1 MHYLTAAG
9 LLSEVDFVRAQS
21 VATETSQPIDVALLH
36 LGLIGEPQLVE
47 AVSQLCKLPVF
58 EAPHVPQEPVEADV
72 LEPRFLHHNR
82 LLPMSVDTEKTI
94 LAMVDPADH
103 RSIEAM
109 QFALGRPVEVGVIA
123 PSVFEAAFS
132 RLYGEIGNSDAL
144 DGESSSDHD
153 DLARLQDGAS
163 EAPVVRWV
171 NQMIGRAVEAQASD
185 IHLEPTLSGLRVR
198 VRLDGVLEDRASPPA
213 GMSAPIISRIK
224 IMARLN
230 IAERRLAQDGRIRQA
245 VKGKDVDFRV
255 STTPTIHGESVVLRI
270 LDRGSVDLKLETLGY
285 EGSSLKRLRHML
297 KRPHGIVLATGPT
310 GSGKTTSLYA
320 ALTELNVPDRKILT
334 VEDPVEY
341 QLAGINQ
348 VQVQPQIGR
357 SFASTLR
364 SFLRQDP
371 DIMMVGEIRDL
382 ETAQIAVQAALTGHL
397 ILSTLHTN
405 DAASAITRLLD
416 MGVED
421 FLLTST
427 LEGVL
432 AQRLVRRLCGACK
445 ESYAPTV
452 SQRARLKLTSDQ
464 KLYRAKGCAACKQS
478 GYSGRISI
486 VEVLEMDETLR
497 ELVMARASASQIRA
511 AAIASGMRPLFD
523 DGVAKV
529 CAGVTTMDEVLRVTE
544 EV

>member
-1 MHYLTAAG
+1 MHYLTAG
-9 LLSEVDFVRAQS
+9 DLISEADAARAQS
-21 VATETSQPIDVALLH
+21 VAAETSQPFDVALLH
-36 LGLIGEPQLVE
+36 LGLIAEPQLVD
-47 AVSQLCKLPVF
+47 AVSQLWKLPVF
-58 EAPHVPQEPVEADV
+58 EAPHVPQEPVAADV
-72 LEPRFLHHNR
+72 LELSFLHHNR
-82 LLPMSVDTEKTI
+82 LLPMSIDSEKTVV
-94 LAMVDPADH
+94 AMVDPADH

-109 QFALGRPVEVGVIA
+109 RFAFGQPVEVGVIA

-132 RLYGEIGNSDAL
+132 RLYGELGNSDAL

-171 NQMIGRAVEAQASD
+171 NQMIGRAVEAHASD

-198 VRLDGVLEDRASPPA
+198 ERLDGVLQDRASPPA
-213 GMSAPIISRIK
+213 GMSASIVSRIK

-270 LDRGSVDLKLETLGY
+270 LDRGSVDLKLEALGY
-285 EGSSLKRLRHML
+285 EGAPLKRLRHML
-297 KRPHGIVLATGPT
+297 ARPHGIVLATGPT

-320 ALTELNVPDRKILT
+320 ALTELNEPDRKILT

-427 LEGVL
+427 LEGIL
-432 AQRLVRRLCGACK
+432 AQRLVRRLCSSCK
-445 ESYAPTV
+445 ESYAPTIG
-452 SQRARLKLTSDQ
+452 QKDRLKLNSEQ
-464 KLYRAKGCAACKQS
+464 KLYRAKGCARCKQS

-497 ELVMARASASQIRA
+497 ELIMARASASQIRA
-511 AAIASGMRPLFD
+511 AAIASGMRPLFE
-523 DGVAKV
+523 DGVAKA